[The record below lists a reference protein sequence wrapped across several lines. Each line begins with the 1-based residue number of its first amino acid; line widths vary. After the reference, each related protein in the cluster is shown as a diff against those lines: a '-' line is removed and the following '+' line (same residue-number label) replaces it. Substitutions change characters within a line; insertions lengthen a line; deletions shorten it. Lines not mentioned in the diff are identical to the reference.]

1 MENQNDCCAI
11 IVYGDIGRSP
21 RMQNHASEISR
32 NTNLT
37 IYLIGYDG
45 NQKNNKNKEFFKN
58 FKNQNPTR
66 KLQATPELK

>member
-45 NQKNNKNKEFFKN
+45 NQKNNKIKN
-58 FKNQNPTR
+58 FLKISRIKTQRKNHRRPQN
-66 KLQATPELK
+66 